1 MVNIYS
7 LLHIVKR
14 RKEGGGISEVGG
26 NPGIF
31 SFIHRLDKKALNL
44 YYHVVLTH

>member
-7 LLHIVKR
+7 PFHTVKR
-14 RKEGGGISEVGG
+14 RKRGKGITEVGG
-26 NPGIF
+26 NPGFF

-44 YYHVVLTH
+44 YYCLVLTH